1 MPILFYLAKIG
12 FDDNAF
18 LYVVQNG
25 GDLENVYYRKM
36 NVLSYLLLK
45 GCRSLFCKLITDFH
59 INVNTKCENGMTPIF
74 FVSNFSIDILQ
85 TMIEHG
91 VDLRVES
98 SDDGIAPLDY
108 LCKRGQTDIVRILLK
123 DYKDKFD
130 INHRDK
136 HMFTPLLHAMS
147 NGHTEIV
154 TMLIEHGASVFL
166 KTKQKTSLLHF
177 AARYDSNIVKILIE
191 KGIPVNIKNR
201 RRRTPLM
208 FAFQFNSSSSV
219 DLILQNGADPSL
231 KSRFGFT
238 ANDYH
243 RKVHMVSVV

>member
-1 MPILFYLAKIG
+1 MQMI
-12 FDDNAF
+12 
-18 LYVVQNG
+18 
-25 GDLENVYYRKM
+25 
-36 NVLSYLLLK
+36 
-45 GCRSLFCKLITDFH
+45 H

-154 TMLIEHGASVFL
+154 TMLIEHGASVNAENNL
-166 KTKQKTSLLHF
+166 HVRPLNLAKRNDNEKMMRLLESRG
-177 AARYDSNIVKILIE
+177 ATISENAIDDEIIE
-191 KGIPVNIKNR
+191 EEEED
-201 RRRTPLM
+201 
-208 FAFQFNSSSSV
+208 Q
-219 DLILQNGADPSL
+219 
-231 KSRFGFT
+231 
-238 ANDYH
+238 
-243 RKVHMVSVV
+243 